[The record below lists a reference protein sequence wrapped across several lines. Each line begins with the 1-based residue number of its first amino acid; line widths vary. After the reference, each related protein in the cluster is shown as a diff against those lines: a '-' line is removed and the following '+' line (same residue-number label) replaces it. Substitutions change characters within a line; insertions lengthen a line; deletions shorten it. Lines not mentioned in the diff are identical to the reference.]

1 MMSSSCSAWCTRP
14 VTLVANPKNQIVIIT
29 NGTSPWYTFLIT
41 YIMHFNI
48 LSHLITFVT
57 VTQMMSSL
65 GTIKAITCFMGLN
78 VQMINKA
85 ETLKP
90 MVNSDASE

>member
-1 MMSSSCSAWCTRP
+1 
-14 VTLVANPKNQIVIIT
+14 
-29 NGTSPWYTFLIT
+29 
-41 YIMHFNI
+41 
-48 LSHLITFVT
+48 
-57 VTQMMSSL
+57 L